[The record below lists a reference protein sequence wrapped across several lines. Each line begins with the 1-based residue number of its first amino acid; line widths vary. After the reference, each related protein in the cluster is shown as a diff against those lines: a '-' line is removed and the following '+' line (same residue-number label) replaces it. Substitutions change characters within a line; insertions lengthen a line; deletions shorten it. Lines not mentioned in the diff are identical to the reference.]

1 MFRRRSFPLSA
12 ITLDQARANLTA
24 WLQAD
29 QAVASSSQAHTIE
42 TGGFRRQV
50 TRADAAEIRN
60 NITYWSAMVA
70 RLEAGGIR
78 VRRAVPV

>member
-1 MFRRRSFPLSA
+1 MSA
-12 ITLDQARANLTA
+12 ITLDQARANLAA

-29 QAVASSSQAHTIE
+29 AALAAGNQALTIE

-50 TRADAAEIRN
+50 TKTDAAEVRRN
-60 NITYWSAMVA
+60 IAFWSAQVA